1 MRVEKKEAG
10 SGLPAPSKECVMLKK
25 SRKDSQT
32 RNGEVVNGAVEREP
46 GGLAKAVANGRADAF
61 FWPAFPMGKVVVTR
75 GIIAKV
81 PMEEAVLAIERHGR
95 CDWGDL
101 CEEDR
106 AANHAALRHDDR
118 LLSKY
123 RAPDGTEFYVITE
136 WDRSYTTVLLTD
148 EY

>member
-1 MRVEKKEAG
+1 
-10 SGLPAPSKECVMLKK
+10 MLKK

-32 RNGEVVNGAVEREP
+32 RNGEVVNGAVEREFRS
-46 GGLAKAVANGRADAF
+46 LARAVLVGEKDAF

-81 PMEEAVLAIERHGR
+81 PMEVAIHAIERHGR

-106 AANHAALRHDDR
+106 AANHAALKHDDR

-123 RAPDGTEFYVITE
+123 RTDDGTEFYVITE
-136 WDRSYTTVLLTD
+136 WDRSFTTVLLTN